1 MPAKLRRVTLV
12 EVPGP
17 FRPGAGRLPPYLAG
31 REEEQALFRARLAQ
45 LDRGEAPPSEIILYG
60 PRGNGKTAFL
70 VWIEE
75 VANPAYSVDVI
86 RLTPSKVRA
95 GHQLAERLLPNT
107 WWDEGVPDTPAV
119 RELTWRPGSD
129 ARVPAAD
136 QVFAARAS
144 KRPLVLLLDEA
155 HQLDPQVGEEFLNAA
170 QRVGRNAPFLLVL
183 AGTPDLRTHLG
194 TMGVS
199 FWNRGRKLP
208 IDRLD
213 ESAAADAIRRPLEAE
228 GIPISEDALAHIV
241 RESEGYPYFV
251 QLWGATLW
259 NRANADPSAPSQRLT
274 TTDTTACQSVF
285 ESEKNDYYLD
295 RYNELEE
302 ERLLRVA
309 RSVADLFTER
319 QQVSP
324 QEVLA
329 AVRRAPGFDDA
340 KKAFAAR
347 TTLGHLGFLWQAT
360 GTPYWEPGIP
370 SLMDYIR
377 EFVPRA

>member
-1 MPAKLRRVTLV
+1 MTLA

-17 FRPGAGRLPPYLAG
+17 FRPGAGRLPPHLAG
-31 REEEQALFRARLAQ
+31 REAEQALFRARLAQ

-75 VANPAYSVDVI
+75 VAKPAYSVDVI

-95 GHQLAERLLPNT
+95 GHQLAERLLPNI

-119 RELTWRPGSD
+119 RELTWRPGNDS
-129 ARVPAAD
+129 RVPAAD

-155 HQLDPQVGEEFLNAA
+155 HQLDLQVGEEFLNAA
-170 QRVGRNAPFLLVL
+170 QRVGRKAPFLLVL

-199 FWNRGRKLP
+199 FWNRGRKLR

-228 GIPISEDALAHIV
+228 GIPISEDALTHIV

-251 QLWGATLW
+251 QLWGAALW

-274 TTDTTACQSVF
+274 TADTTACQSIF

-295 RYNELEE
+295 RHKELRKIRMVRPAQAVAAAFEVQERLNDFELEAAIRRGLGPE
-302 ERLLRVA
+302 AGDDEVEAVA
-309 RSVADLFTER
+309 E
-319 QQVSP
+319 Q
-324 QEVLA
+324 
-329 AVRRAPGFDDA
+329 FD
-340 KKAFAAR
+340 
-347 TTLGHLGFLWQAT
+347 HLGFVWNAD
-360 GTPYWEPGIP
+360 GSPDWEPGIP

-377 EFVPRA
+377 EVVPSA